1 MKLKISIK
9 VLLLTVATSLMS
21 AGTIAA
27 EYNLKLHHFLGPKAT
42 AHSKML
48 VPWAK
53 KIEQAS
59 NGRVKIDIYP
69 AMSLGGKPPQLIRQ
83 VRDGVVDLIWT
94 VNGYTPGLFP
104 RTEVFELPFIH
115 TNNPA
120 ATNLAMREMFEQD
133 LAQEYTGLKVMFL
146 HVQHHHRP
154 SLARHEGH
162 A

>member
-1 MKLKISIK
+1 MKLKLTITT
-9 VLLLTVATSLMS
+9 LLLAVAATWLS
-21 AGTIAA
+21 AGAMAA
-27 EYNLKLHHFLGPKAT
+27 EYTLKLHHLLGPKAP

-83 VRDGVVDLIWT
+83 VRDGVVDLVWT

-120 ATNLAMREMFEQD
+120 ATNLAMREMFEAD
-133 LAQEYTGLKVMFL
+133 LAEEYTGLKVMFL
-146 HVQHHHRP
+146 P
-154 SLARHEGH
+154 AISLPERNPHETV
-162 A
+162 